1 MLSLW
6 SSSLPKVIYHL
17 VIASSHIALKRI
29 HTKHK
34 FLSSSRVMDATV
46 YLTSPC
52 GYSPDTL
59 NANPLQ
65 FYPLIPTSSE
75 LQQSLVSLVT
85 LLSQLIELPFQ
96 LLRLKSLG
104 SSLTVL
110 CLLHHTSNLP
120 KYIVFLN
127 FLSVSCKNV
136 SFMNLYS

>member
-6 SSSLPKVIYHL
+6 SSSLPKVIHHL

-34 FLSSSRVMDATV
+34 FISSSRVMDPTV

-52 GYSPDTL
+52 GYPPDTL
-59 NANPLQ
+59 NANRLQ

-75 LQQSLVSLVT
+75 LQQSPVSLVT
-85 LLSQLIELPFQ
+85 LVSQLIELPFQ
-96 LLRLKSLG
+96 LLRLKTLG

-110 CLLHHTSNLP
+110 CLLHHIQSAKIYCVP
-120 KYIVFLN
+120 
-127 FLSVSCKNV
+127 
-136 SFMNLYS
+136 